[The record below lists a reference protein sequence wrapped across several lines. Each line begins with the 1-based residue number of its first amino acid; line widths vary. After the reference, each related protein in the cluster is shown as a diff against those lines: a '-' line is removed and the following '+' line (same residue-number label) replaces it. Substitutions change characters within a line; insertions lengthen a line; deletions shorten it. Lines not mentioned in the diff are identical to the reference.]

1 MAYRLIALLIS
12 LVFLFP
18 AFAIPS
24 DQDKLGL
31 EKSLAVAKSPADSLK
46 TLCDIYQL
54 SDPQQKQLLARQIFQ
69 TALHAKDG
77 AAYLDFLRDNT
88 SSLELQ
94 RKEAELVSSR
104 NLISYVLVG
113 WIIFT
118 ILLVVLLFFWG
129 KHRRMA
135 VNVDEFAY
143 KLARER
149 HYLKKM
155 RYPENMEAVPYK
167 PDISNPFGAFSPEGQ
182 VEKTVPKAEEYINNN
197 FLYICSIG
205 KGLRERFICDVSI
218 SDVMRHAADM
228 CRREPALTKGLKMT
242 LPANDIKVHIDQE
255 CLEYTA
261 ARILRNALIVQQ
273 GGAVDFHCEL
283 APDGK
288 SVSLV
293 FHGSS
298 VCIPPG
304 EEEMAFGG
312 FVDMAQCM
320 DREDPGMF
328 TCRLSATLLS
338 CSIAVDPTC
347 QEGAKCIFT
356 IPVKAQD

>member
-1 MAYRLIALLIS
+1 MANRLIALVIS

-18 AFAIPS
+18 AFARPS
-24 DQDKLGL
+24 EQEKLGL

-54 SDPQQKQLLARQIFQ
+54 SDPQQQQLLARQIFQ
-69 TALHAKDG
+69 TALNAQNG
-77 AAYLDFLRDNT
+77 AECLDILRAQCP
-88 SSLELQ
+88 SLEMQ
-94 RKEAELVSSR
+94 RKEAELISSR
-104 NLISYVLVG
+104 NVITYILVG
-113 WIIFT
+113 WIVFT
-118 ILLVVLLFFWG
+118 ILLVILLFFWG

-149 HYLKKM
+149 HYLKKL
-155 RYPENMEAVPYK
+155 RYPENMEAVSYK
-167 PDISNPFGAFSPEGQ
+167 PDISNPFGAFSPEGK

-205 KGLRERFICDVSI
+205 KGLRERFIRDVSI

-228 CRREPALTKGLKMT
+228 CRREPGLTKGLKMT
-242 LPANDIKVHIDQE
+242 LPASDVKVHIDQE

-273 GGAVDFHCEL
+273 GGAVDFHCGL

-293 FHGSS
+293 FHGTS
-298 VCIPPG
+298 VSIPPG

-347 QEGAKCIFT
+347 QQGAKCIFT
-356 IPVKAQD
+356 IPVGRSD